1 MRLLPVSLVS
11 LVSLVVATSVLAACS
26 NEGPST
32 ISSGGPASGSS
43 SGTPAGE
50 PRSYRKDVVPIL
62 TGSCALSSCH
72 GDRSGNPGVGIYL
85 PLGDPDGIY
94 ADLMGESRTAKGRKF
109 VVPRDPAK
117 SFLYAKVVGDLTD
130 FIPACPNGV
139 CGDRMPPTG
148 RLSDAE
154 LDTLKLWITEGA
166 ANN

>member
-1 MRLLPVSLVS
+1 MRLLLR
-11 LVSLVVATSVLAACS
+11 LLGTSAVLLAACS

-32 ISSGGPASGSS
+32 ISSGGPASGST
-43 SGTPAGE
+43 SGTPAGQ
-50 PRSYRKDVVPIL
+50 PRSYRKDVLPIL
-62 TGSCALSSCH
+62 TGSCALSACH
-72 GDRSGNPGVGIYL
+72 GDRNGNPGVGIYL
-85 PLGDPDGIY
+85 PLGDPEGIY
-94 ADLMGESRTAKGRKF
+94 ADLMTDSRTAKGHKF

-130 FIPACPNGV
+130 FIPSCPNAG

-148 RLSDAE
+148 RLSDAD